1 VRPVVLASLPWV
13 SGCMEIVPLGI
24 QMGLKANGS
33 LKSPNWNRFIWK
45 LVDTSKIIRNAW
57 WFILVYRMGDNQLSG
72 RRFRR
77 IQHPFSGHALD
88 LDPLVLNLHILG
100 SVFSLMTHH
109 ILYLWFSLYPAVV
122 EPLMSLWK
130 HQNLGFF
137 HWLLFMDLNLSIFFL
152 FTDGNV
158 QVLGDFSAV

>member
-1 VRPVVLASLPWV
+1 MRASTEDLRISSIFVCPIVLASLPWV

-24 QMGLKANGS
+24 QMALKANGS
-33 LKSPNWNRFIWK
+33 PKSPNWNWFIWK

-100 SVFSLMTHH
+100 SVFSLMTSPH
-109 ILYLWFSLYPAVV
+109 IVPLVFFVPSCCWASHVLVETPKSWFLSLIVIYGP
-122 EPLMSLWK
+122 
-130 HQNLGFF
+130 
-137 HWLLFMDLNLSIFFL
+137 
-152 FTDGNV
+152 
-158 QVLGDFSAV
+158 